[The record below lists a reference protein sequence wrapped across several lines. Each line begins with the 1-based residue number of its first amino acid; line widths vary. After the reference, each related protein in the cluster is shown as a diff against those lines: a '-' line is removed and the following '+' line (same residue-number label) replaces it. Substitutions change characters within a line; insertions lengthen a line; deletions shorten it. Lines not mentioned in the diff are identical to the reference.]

1 VANVHRQFL
10 WIPVI
15 QEKNFVARG
24 FGARQQEVLVVS
36 VPLLLRSSISESA
49 HETQNFS
56 LELRK
61 QKKSE

>member
-1 VANVHRQFL
+1 MFVGIFCL
-10 WIPVI
+10 PVI

-49 HETQNFS
+49 HETQTYS
-56 LELRK
+56 
-61 QKKSE
+61 